1 MDFELD
7 LDSSFDWG
15 FKAVSSDEVEQ
26 GKQQSEA
33 INKVVEGSDNLNQ
46 KLGDLDSKLDQVL
59 AIALQKF
66 EDRLQEKELI
76 LESSSKSKFDQLEKL
91 ILPLLHNL
99 ATSSDEPYIYW
110 PNRKEVIEGQMEKI
124 VAVTRG

>member
-1 MDFELD
+1 MEFELD
-7 LDSSFDWG
+7 LDTTFDWG

-33 INKVVEGSDNLNQ
+33 INRVVEASDSLNH

-59 AIALQKF
+59 SIATQKF
-66 EDRLQEKELI
+66 EDRLEEKELS
-76 LESSSKSKFDQLEKL
+76 LESSNKNKFSQLEKL
-91 ILPLLHNL
+91 ILPLLQNL

-110 PNRKEVIEGQMEKI
+110 PNRKEIIEGQMQKI
-124 VAVTRG
+124 IEVTRG